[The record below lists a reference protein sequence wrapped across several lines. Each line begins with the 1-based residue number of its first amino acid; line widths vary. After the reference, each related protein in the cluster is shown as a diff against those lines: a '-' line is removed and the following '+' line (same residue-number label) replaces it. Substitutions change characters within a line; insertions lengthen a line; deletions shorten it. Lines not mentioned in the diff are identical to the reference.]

1 MLRLIMLLLFITS
14 SYGFTEDCC
23 GRGLDTDHA
32 HEMQGEEASFLA
44 FVSLSIPE
52 ASLKEMSKHLERIGG
67 QFVFR
72 GLPNNSFED
81 FLKVVMD
88 FREKGIFAP
97 ILVDPESFEEYG
109 VTEVPTFVLSSPSR
123 EILNAEGLS
132 RASEAMLNEKHKKVV
147 GNVSIPY
154 ALEIMKNKKKD

>member
-1 MLRLIMLLLFITS
+1 MFRLMMLLLLITS
-14 SYGFTEDCC
+14 SYGFTESCC
-23 GRGLDTDHA
+23 GRDFDADPA
-32 HEMQGEEASFLA
+32 HDMQSEDATFLA

-67 QFVFR
+67 QFIFR

-88 FREKGIFAP
+88 FREKGILAP

-109 VTEVPTFVLSSPSR
+109 VTEVPTFVLTSPSI
-123 EILNAEGLS
+123 EILHAEGLS
-132 RASEAMLNEKHKKVV
+132 RASEDMPNRKYKKIV

-154 ALEIMKNKKKD
+154 VLGKMGSDL